1 MKKYNRIMLGKGGMF
16 IEECVA
22 GGYIGADF
30 EINEDLSDKLP
41 DSFKDFNAKYIPIYL
56 ASRPDKTR
64 VGAGLAC
71 GMLWTICRGLK
82 LNDVVISPDGN
93 GEYYVGHIS
102 GGYYYA
108 PGTNLTHR
116 RRVTWSNTKIARE
129 NMSEQLRHSTGA
141 IGTCCD
147 ITQYAEEIERLIK
160 SPDNTVFC
168 PNPEVED
175 AVEFA
180 MEKHLEEFLI
190 KNWANT
196 PFGKHYRIYEEDGK
210 MIGQQYL
217 SDTGPIDILAKSKD
231 GKTLLVIEL
240 KKGRASDV
248 VVGQIQRYM
257 GYVKEELAE
266 AGQQVKG
273 VIIGLEAD
281 NRLKRA
287 LSVTT
292 NVEFYAYHID
302 FRLDKLTSN

>member
-1 MKKYNRIMLGKGGMF
+1 M
-16 IEECVA
+16 
-22 GGYIGADF
+22 
-30 EINEDLSDKLP
+30 SDKLP

-160 SPDNTVFC
+160 SPGNTVFC

>member
-16 IEECVA
+16 IEECIA

-30 EINEDLSDKLP
+30 DIYEDLTNHLP
-41 DSFKDFNAKYIPIYL
+41 DTYKEFNAKYVPVYL
-56 ASRPDKTR
+56 ATLPNKTK

-71 GMLWTICRGLK
+71 GMLWTICRGLEI
-82 LNDVVISPDGN
+82 NDVVISPDGS
-93 GEYYVGHIS
+93 GEYRIGRIS
-102 GGYYYA
+102 GGYYYV
-108 PGTNLTHR
+108 PDTNLPHR
-116 RRVTWSNTKIARE
+116 RKVEWSPVKFARE
-129 NMSEQLRHSTGA
+129 QMSEPLRRSTGSA
-141 IGTCCD
+141 LTCCD
-147 ITQYAEEIERLIK
+147 ISQYAEEIEHLIN
-160 SPDNTVFC
+160 PQTNVVIC
-168 PNPEVED
+168 PNPDVED
-175 AVEFA
+175 AAEFA
-180 MEKHLEEFLI
+180 MEKHLEDFLI

-196 PFGKHYRIYEEDGK
+196 PLGKHYRIYEEDGK
-210 MIGQQYL
+210 MIGQQYP

-240 KKGRASDV
+240 KKGRTSDV

-266 AGQQVKG
+266 PGQQVKG

-292 NVEFYAYHID
+292 NIEFYAYHID
-302 FRLDKLTSN
+302 FKLNKWMAN

>member
-1 MKKYNRIMLGKGGMF
+1 M
-16 IEECVA
+16 
-22 GGYIGADF
+22 
-30 EINEDLSDKLP
+30 
-41 DSFKDFNAKYIPIYL
+41 
-56 ASRPDKTR
+56 
-64 VGAGLAC
+64 
-71 GMLWTICRGLK
+71 
-82 LNDVVISPDGN
+82 
-93 GEYYVGHIS
+93 
-102 GGYYYA
+102 
-108 PGTNLTHR
+108 
-116 RRVTWSNTKIARE
+116 
-129 NMSEQLRHSTGA
+129 
-141 IGTCCD
+141 
-147 ITQYAEEIERLIK
+147 
-160 SPDNTVFC
+160 FC

-292 NVEFYAYHID
+292 NVEFFAYHID

>member
-1 MKKYNRIMLGKGGMF
+1 MKKYNRIMLGKGGLF
-16 IEECVA
+16 IEECIA
-22 GGYIGADF
+22 DGYIGADF
-30 EINEDLSDKLP
+30 EINEDLSNNLP
-41 DSFKDFNAKYIPIYL
+41 DSLKAFNARYIPTYL
-56 ASRPDKTR
+56 NSHTDKTK

-71 GMLWTICRGLK
+71 GMLWTICRGLE

-93 GEYYVGHIS
+93 GEYHVGHIS

-108 PGTNLTHR
+108 PGTNLPHR
-116 RRVTWSNTKIARE
+116 RRVTWSTTKIARE
-129 NMSEQLRHSTGA
+129 NMSEQLRHSTGS

-147 ITQYAEEIERLIK
+147 ITQYAEEIEMLIK
-160 SPDNTVFC
+160 NPDNTVFC
-168 PNPEVED
+168 SNPDIED
-175 AVEFA
+175 AAEFA
-180 MEKHLEEFLI
+180 MEKHLEDFLI
-190 KNWANT
+190 KNWAHT
-196 PFGKHYRIYEEDGK
+196 PLGKYYKIYEEDGK
-210 MIGQQYL
+210 IIGQQFP

-240 KKGRASDV
+240 KKGRTSDV

-266 AGQQVKG
+266 PGQQVKG

-292 NVEFYAYHID
+292 NIEFYAYHIN
-302 FRLDKLTSN
+302 FKLNKWTAN